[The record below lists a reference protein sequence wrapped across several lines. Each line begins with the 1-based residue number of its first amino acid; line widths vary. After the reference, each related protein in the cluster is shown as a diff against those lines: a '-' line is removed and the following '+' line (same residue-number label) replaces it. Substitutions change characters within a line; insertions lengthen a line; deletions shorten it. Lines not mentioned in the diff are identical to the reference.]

1 MKFEIDR
8 GVNAARFIAAA
19 CLSASSVAA
28 SSPPYSVVSKWTLG
42 GEGGW
47 DYVALDPAAAR
58 LFVTRGSR
66 VDVVDTGNGKIIGT
80 IPGTMGIHGVTF
92 APELNRGFT
101 SNGKS
106 NTVTVFA
113 MDSLK
118 IVKEI
123 AVTGQKPDAIFYDGK
138 HRRVFT
144 LNGNSH
150 NATVIDAA
158 SLGAVATIALPGP
171 PEFIAQGS
179 NGDLFVNLET
189 DNGRISVID
198 TGTLTLKAAWDL
210 SGCAS
215 PTGLA
220 IDAGNHRL
228 FSVCQNRVM
237 AVTDSESGKPVARV
251 PIGAGPDA
259 CIFDAKTGLIFSS
272 NGEDGTLTVV
282 HEDDRDH
289 FTVLQTV
296 RTQKSARTMAL
307 DPKTHTIYLV
317 GANIDQRQPLAQG
330 QHRRPMM
337 PGSFVVIVAA
347 PKPVN

>member
-1 MKFEIDR
+1 MKFELGR
-8 GVNAARFIAAA
+8 GVNAARCIAAA
-19 CLSASSVAA
+19 CLTASSLAA

-47 DYVALDPAAAR
+47 DYVALDPAGAR
-58 LFVTRGSR
+58 LFVTRGTR
-66 VDVVDTGNGKIIGT
+66 VDVVATGTGQIIGT
-80 IPGTMGIHGVTF
+80 IPGTIGIHGVAF

-106 NTVTVFA
+106 NTVTAFA
-113 MDSLK
+113 MDSLN
-118 IVKEI
+118 IVAEI
-123 AVTGQKPDAIFYDGK
+123 AVTGLKPDAIFYDGR

-144 LNGNSH
+144 LNGNSR
-150 NATVIDAA
+150 NATVIDAV
-158 SLGAVATIALPGP
+158 SLGAVATIALSGP

-179 NGDLFVNLET
+179 NGDLFVNLQT
-189 DNGRISVID
+189 DKGRMSVID
-198 TGTLTLKAAWDL
+198 TGTLTIKAAWDL
-210 SGCAS
+210 SGCER

-220 IDAGNHRL
+220 IDAGNRRL

-237 AVTDSESGKPVARV
+237 VVTDSESGRPVARV
-251 PIGAGPDA
+251 PIGEGPDA
-259 CIFDAKTGLIFSS
+259 CVFDAKTGLIFSS
-272 NGEDGTLTVV
+272 NGEAGTLTVV

-296 RTQKSARTMAL
+296 RTQKTARTMAL
-307 DPKTHTIYLV
+307 DPKTHAIYLV
-317 GANIDQRQPLAQG
+317 GASIDERQPLAQG

-337 PGSFVVIVAA
+337 PGSFAVIVAA